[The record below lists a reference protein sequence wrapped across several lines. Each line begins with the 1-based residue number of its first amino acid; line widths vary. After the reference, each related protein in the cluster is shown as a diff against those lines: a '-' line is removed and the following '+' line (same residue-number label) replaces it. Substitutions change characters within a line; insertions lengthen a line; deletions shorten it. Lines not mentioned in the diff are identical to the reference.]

1 MSDFATGSSRQNAL
15 RAIGT
20 LLSLALLIYLL
31 SQQGWDE
38 IAAAFQQIAGWRL
51 ALAFGLMLVSRL
63 AVAGR
68 WHVLLRSGGVKIPFL
83 HSLKITLAGLFATN
97 FLPTTIGGDVVRLAG
112 AIRYHY
118 DAAICTAA
126 LIVDRLVGMTGMV
139 MAAPFSLPALLQP
152 HPVQPAVLL
161 SSISISSGKW
171 WQKLWRKGQQLI
183 QRMLQT
189 LSLWFHRPYDL
200 LLSLGFSW
208 AHMLC
213 VFAILQLF
221 LTGLG
226 ERLSF
231 WLIAGLYSLVY
242 FVTLI
247 PFSINGYGLQ
257 EISMTLVFS
266 TLGGASRSSGLTV
279 ALLYRTLMM
288 VASLPGVLFLP
299 GMLSA
304 AKKSAAGSGHDD
316 PQLLQ
321 GATNQDDLQ

>member
-1 MSDFATGSSRQNAL
+1 MSDFAASSTRRNTL
-15 RAIGT
+15 RVIGT
-20 LLSLALLIYLL
+20 VLSLALLLYLL

-68 WHVLLRSGGVKIPFL
+68 WHVLLRSAGIKIPFE

-118 DAAICTAA
+118 DAAICTAS
-126 LIVDRLVGMTGMV
+126 LIADRLVGMAGMA
-139 MAAPFSLPALLQP
+139 MAAPLSLPALLGP
-152 HPVQPAVLL
+152 RPEPAAVLL
-161 SSISISSGKW
+161 GSISTLSDKW
-171 WQKLWRKGQQLI
+171 WQKLWGKGQQLFQRII
-183 QRMLQT
+183 QALA
-189 LSLWFHRPYDL
+189 LWVRRPYDL

-208 AHMLC
+208 VHMLC
-213 VFAILQLF
+213 VFAIIHLL
-221 LTGLG
+221 LSGMG
-226 ERLSF
+226 ENLSF

-266 TLGGASRSSGLTV
+266 TFGGASRSSGLTV
-279 ALLYRTLMM
+279 ALLYRTLMLL
-288 VASLPGVLFLP
+288 ASLPGALFLP

-304 AKKSAAGSGHDD
+304 ARKNAADADSDHPQPTLGEANRDD
-316 PQLLQ
+316 PQ
-321 GATNQDDLQ
+321 